1 MPILNLIIL
10 TFALF
15 ITLWMADLF
24 FTTRSVSKLGVGVEL
39 NPVLRF
45 IMSVRGKYIWPFKAL
60 EIILFSYVIWKTA
73 SFDEEVSFSVL
84 LGVIFVYCFVVAMGL
99 KVYIDLTGKSAPVA
113 FLFFCLSIL
122 LLLFIYSN
130 HLEYQNKIA
139 LYNALSGCGSAYN
152 DLYFECVGNKT
163 SNQTP
168 IPVQRYHLNLTIER
182 WTQ

>member
-1 MPILNLIIL
+1 MPIFTLIAL

-15 ITLWMADLF
+15 LTLWMADLF

-39 NPVLRF
+39 NPYIRF
-45 IMSVRGKYIWPFKAL
+45 IMSIRGKYIWPFKAL
-60 EIILFSYVIWKTA
+60 EIILFSYVIWATA

-99 KVYIDLTGKSAPVA
+99 KVFIDLTGKSAPVA

-130 HLEYQNKIA
+130 HLEYLNKMA
-139 LYNALSGCGSAYN
+139 VYNALSGCGSAYN
-152 DLYFECVGNKT
+152 ELYFACIGNGT
-163 SNQTP
+163 SNQSD
-168 IPVQRYHLNLTIER
+168 IPVQKYHLNLTIER
-182 WTQ
+182 WT